1 MTMVLK
7 VFSAVLLAS
16 LVCPTFVLAAD
27 PAPILIGLNAD
38 MSTADAE
45 SGEAIKAGALIA
57 IAEINASGGVLGRP
71 LALEVRDHRRNPAR
85 GVVNVRDLAD
95 QEDVVAILGG
105 KHTPVVLAELETIH
119 EMGIPYLVPWAAG
132 TAIIDNGY
140 TPNFVF
146 RVSIRDEFAGGVMVE
161 HAVSQGHERLG
172 LVLERTGWGRS
183 NEKSLLL
190 AARERGL
197 PVPHVEWFTWGEEGF
212 CRFVDRLVAAGCQ
225 ALIFVGNAPDGVSL
239 MRSLLSQPL
248 SRRLPVISHWG
259 IVGGEFLEPLGAHLA
274 DLDLVFLQSYSFLDP
289 PFPDRAERVF
299 QGYQA
304 LFPEARDMTAISAP
318 TGVAHAYDLVH
329 LLARAVE
336 QAGTTERARVR
347 DALENLDAHT
357 GLIRDYAPP
366 FTADRHDALDQ
377 RDYHMARFV
386 DGVIIPLGSPVNLE
400 RIP

>member
-1 MTMVLK
+1 MTRC
-7 VFSAVLLAS
+7 ARLLIGLALLPF
-16 LVCPTFVLAAD
+16 LVAPVLAAD
-27 PAPILIGLNAD
+27 PAPIRIGLNAD
-38 MSTADAE
+38 MSTADVE

-57 IAEINASGGVLGRP
+57 MAEINASGGVLGRP

-105 KHTPVVLAELETIH
+105 KHTPVVLAELEAIH
-119 EMGIPYLVPWAAG
+119 ELGIPYLVPWAAG
-132 TAIIDNGY
+132 TPIIDNGY
-140 TPNFVF
+140 APNFVF
-146 RVSIRDEFAGGVMVE
+146 RVSIRDEQAGGVLVD
-161 HAVSQGHERLG
+161 HAVSQGYERLG
-172 LVLERTGWGRS
+172 LILERTGWGRS
-183 NEKSLLL
+183 NEKSLLK

-197 PVPHVEWFTWGEEGF
+197 PDPHVEWFTWGEEGF
-212 CRFVDRLVAAGCQ
+212 CQFVDRLISAGCQ
-225 ALIFVGNAPDGVSL
+225 ALIFVGNAPDGVAL
-239 MRSLLSQPL
+239 MRSLLSQPV

-259 IVGGEFLEPLGAHLA
+259 IVGGEFLDPLGAHLA

-289 PFPDRAERVF
+289 PFPDRAEQVF

-304 LFPEARDMTAISAP
+304 LFPETRDMTAISAP

-347 DALENLDAHT
+347 DALENLDVHA

-386 DGVIIPLGSPVNLE
+386 DGVIIPLGSLE
-400 RIP
+400 NQERTP

>member
-1 MTMVLK
+1 MMTVLK

-16 LVCPTFVLAAD
+16 LVCPAPVSAAD

-38 MSTADAE
+38 MSTADVE

-105 KHTPVVLAELETIH
+105 KHTPVVLAELEVIH
-119 EMGIPYLVPWAAG
+119 ELGIPYLVPWAAG
-132 TAIIDNGY
+132 TPIIDNGY
-140 TPNFVF
+140 APNFVF
-146 RVSIRDEFAGGVMVE
+146 RVSIRDEHAGGVMVE

-183 NEKSLLL
+183 NEKSLLR

-197 PVPHVEWFTWGEEGF
+197 PDPHVEWFTWGEEGF
-212 CRFVDRLVAAGCQ
+212 CRFVDRLVAAGSQ

-239 MRSLLSQPL
+239 VRSLLSQPA

-259 IVGGEFLEPLGAHLA
+259 IVGGEFLEPLGAHLD

-289 PFPDRAERVF
+289 PFPERAEQVF
-299 QGYQA
+299 QGYQT
-304 LFPEARDMTAISAP
+304 LFPEAGDMTAISAP

-329 LLARAVE
+329 LLARAVK

-347 DALENLDAHT
+347 DALENLDVHA

-386 DGVIIPLGSPVNLE
+386 DGVVSPLGSLE
-400 RIP
+400 NQERTP